1 MKDNKILD
9 VDNVSVH
16 FDTFDG
22 IFSAVRNASFSLG
35 YDESIG
41 IIGESGC
48 GKSTLCF
55 TIMRYLAKNAGV
67 EGSINFKGEDL
78 LEKSEKEMEAFRGN
92 RIAMVF
98 QNPDSSL
105 NPALTIGFQLDEVG
119 IYHQKLSRKAA
130 RKASIDALTLM
141 NLGDPESIVKRYPH
155 QVSGGIQQRICIA
168 MAILCK
174 PDLMVLDEPTTALD
188 VTTEAIILDSIKT
201 LREKLHMSLLYVS
214 HDMGV
219 INKVSDTI
227 VVMYNGEIVERGPK
241 ELIFEHP
248 THPYTRA
255 LINCMPRGGVLKEN
269 TKLNTIRGYVK
280 KRSLGEKG
288 CPFIDRCD
296 KKNDICES
304 LYGMKEIENGHFAA
318 CDRAYATDVPDKME
332 SLRVVQQPVALQT
345 EKPSSK
351 KLLELKNIRKVYG
364 IRRKVYAVNG
374 IDVGVTA
381 GTVLGIVGESGCGKS
396 TTGHMVA
403 GLYKPTKGTMKYQG
417 ADIALSWKKRDKN
430 ILKEIQLIFQNPGR
444 SLNPSHTIEKIIGR
458 PMEKLS
464 GKTDKNERRKEII
477 RFLSKVD
484 LGTDYLQKKPR
495 QLSGGEQQ
503 RVAIARALAIEPSLV
518 VCDEPTSALDVSVQA
533 SVLNLLNDL
542 QKDSQAAYLF
552 ISHDLHVINYLSDF
566 IMVMYAGKIA
576 EYGTRDEVMAP
587 PYHPYTEALLSAVPE
602 VDPSKKKVA
611 IELEG
616 GLPNPSKKI
625 RGCPFAGRCHKQVG
639 DICVK
644 KYPPKVSMSPTHYY
658 FCHIDSNNA

>member
-1 MKDNKILD
+1 MKDSNILD
-9 VDNVSVH
+9 IDNVSVH
-16 FDTFDG
+16 FNTFDG
-22 IFSAVRNASFSLG
+22 TFSAVRNASFSLS

-55 TIMRYLAKNAGV
+55 TIMRYLAKNAEV
-67 EGSINFKGEDL
+67 EGSIVFKGEQL
-78 LEKSEKEMEAFRGN
+78 LDKSEKEMEGFRGN

-119 IYHQKLSRKAA
+119 IFHQKLTKKQA
-130 RKASIDALTLM
+130 RKATIEALTLM
-141 NLGDPESIVKRYPH
+141 NLGDPDSIVKRYPH

-188 VTTEAIILDSIKT
+188 VTTEAIILDSIRT
-201 LREKLHMSLLYVS
+201 LREKLHMSLIYVS

-219 INKVSDTI
+219 INKVSDNI

-241 ELIFEHP
+241 QLIFEHP

-269 TKLNTIRGYVK
+269 SKLNTIRGYVK
-280 KRSLGEKG
+280 KRSLGEIG
-288 CPFIDRCD
+288 CPFLDRCD
-296 KKNDICES
+296 KKNETCES
-304 LYGMKEIENGHFAA
+304 LYGMKQIEEGHFAA
-318 CDRAYATDVPDKME
+318 CDRAYAKDVHDPIQ
-332 SLRVVQQPVALQT
+332 SLRITKPAIPLQVK
-345 EKPSSK
+345 EDEPST
-351 KLLELKNIRKVYG
+351 LLELKNITKVYG

-374 IDVGVTA
+374 IDVGVKA

-403 GLYKPTKGTMKYQG
+403 GLYRPTKGSMKYQG
-417 ADIALSWKKRDKN
+417 SNIALSWRKRDKK

-444 SLNPSHTIEKIIGR
+444 SLNPSHTIENIIGR
-458 PMEKLS
+458 PMQKLT
-464 GKTDKNERRKEII
+464 GKNDKKIRREEII
-477 RFLSKVD
+477 RFLRKVD
-484 LGTDYLQKKPR
+484 LGEDYLVKKPR

-602 VDPSKKKVA
+602 VDPSKKKVV
-611 IELEG
+611 IDLKG

-625 RGCPFAGRCHKQVG
+625 KGCPFAGRCHKQIG

-644 KYPPKVSMSPTHYY
+644 TFPPKVNVSPTHYF
-658 FCHIDSNNA
+658 FCHIKPNEV

>member
-1 MKDNKILD
+1 MKDNIILD
-9 VDNVSVH
+9 INDVSVH
-16 FDTFDG
+16 FNTFDG
-22 IFSAVRNASFSLG
+22 TFSAVRNASFSLS

-55 TIMRYLAKNAGV
+55 TVMRYLAKNAEV
-67 EGSINFKGEDL
+67 EGSILFKGEQL
-78 LEKSEKEMEAFRGN
+78 LDKSEKEMEAFRGN

-119 IYHQKLSRKAA
+119 IYHQKLSKKEA
-130 RKASIDALTLM
+130 RKASIEALTLM
-141 NLGDPESIVKRYPH
+141 NLGDPEIIVKRYPH

-174 PDLMVLDEPTTALD
+174 PDLMILDEPTTALD
-188 VTTEAIILDSIKT
+188 VTTEAIILDSIT
-201 LREKLHMSLLYVS
+201 NLREKLHMSLLYVS

-219 INKVSDTI
+219 INKVSDII
-227 VVMYNGEIVERGPK
+227 VVMYNGEIVEKGPK

-280 KRSLGEKG
+280 KRGIEEKG

-296 KKNDICES
+296 KKNDSCES
-304 LYGMKEIENGHFAA
+304 LYGMREIEEGHTAA
-318 CDRAYATDVPDKME
+318 CDRAYATDVPDTME
-332 SLRVVQQPVALQT
+332 SLKVT
-345 EKPSSK
+345 KPQSSSPIQEESTSA
-351 KLLELKNIRKVYG
+351 LLELKNITKVYG
-364 IRRKVYAVNG
+364 SRRKVYAVNG
-374 IDVGVTA
+374 IDVEVKA
-381 GTVLGIVGESGCGKS
+381 GSVLGIVGESGCGKS

-403 GLYKPTKGTMKYQG
+403 GLYRPTKGKMKYQG

-444 SLNPSHTIEKIIGR
+444 SLNPSHTIENIIGR
-458 PMEKLS
+458 PMEKLT
-464 GKTDKNERRKEII
+464 GKTDKKERRKEII

-484 LGTDYLQKKPR
+484 LGKDYLTKKPR

-542 QKDSQAAYLF
+542 QRDSQAAYLF

-625 RGCPFAGRCHKQVG
+625 KGCPFAGRCHKQVG
-639 DICVK
+639 EICVK
-644 KYPPKVSMSPTHYY
+644 EFPPLVRVSPTHYY
-658 FCHIDSNNA
+658 FCHIKPNEA

>member
-1 MKDNKILD
+1 MKNNNILD
-9 VDNVSVH
+9 IDNVSVH
-16 FDTFDG
+16 FNTFDG
-22 IFSAVRNASFSLG
+22 TFSAVRNASFSLSH
-35 YDESIG
+35 DESIG

-55 TIMRYLAKNAGV
+55 TIMRYLAKNAEV
-67 EGSINFKGEDL
+67 EGSILFKGEQL
-78 LEKSEKEMEAFRGN
+78 LDKTEKEMEKFRGN

-119 IYHQKLSRKAA
+119 IFHQKLSKKEA
-130 RKASIDALTLM
+130 RKASIEALTLM
-141 NLGDPESIVKRYPH
+141 NLGDPETIVKRYPH

-174 PDLMVLDEPTTALD
+174 PDLMILDEPTTALD

-201 LREKLHMSLLYVS
+201 LREKLNMSLLYVS

-219 INKVSDTI
+219 INKVSDII

-241 ELIFEHP
+241 QLIFEHP

-280 KRSLGEKG
+280 RRGLDDKG
-288 CPFIDRCD
+288 CPFVDRCD
-296 KKNDICES
+296 KKNDTCES

-318 CDRAYATDVPDKME
+318 CDRAYATDVPDHFE
-332 SLRVVQQPVALQT
+332 SLRVTKGPVPLESEIQIPDT
-345 EKPSSK
+345 
-351 KLLELKNIRKVYG
+351 LLSLKNITKVYG
-364 IRRKVYAVNG
+364 VRRKVYAVNG
-374 IDVGVTA
+374 VDVEVKA
-381 GTVLGIVGESGCGKS
+381 GSVLGIVGESGCGKS

-403 GLYKPTKGTMKYQG
+403 GLYRPSKGSMTYQG

-444 SLNPSHTIEKIIGR
+444 SLNPSHTIENIIGR
-458 PMEKLS
+458 PMEKLH

-477 RFLSKVD
+477 KFLKKVD
-484 LGTDYLQKKPR
+484 LGSDYLSKKPR

-503 RVAIARALAIEPSLV
+503 RVAIARALSINPSLV
-518 VCDEPTSALDVSVQA
+518 VLDEPTSALDVSVQA
-533 SVLNLLNDL
+533 SVLNLLHEL

-625 RGCPFAGRCHKQVG
+625 KGCPFAGRCHKQVG
-639 DICVK
+639 EICVK
-644 KYPPKVSMSPTHYY
+644 QFPPKVIISPTHHY
-658 FCHIDSNNA
+658 FCHIDPNEA